1 MSSKSVDDRVYN
13 SSSTSSSFS
22 QQHLTSSSSFS
33 PLGSGEFKD
42 SQSTRERWNEPDKY
56 NPIAAKTFTNLS
68 EACKFVKVAIQMWLQ
83 KSPDLDV
90 SEVMKINIL
99 DNRVPT
105 FISRKSLFAKGLK
118 LVAIFDLDETV
129 LHYYGDGMHDCK
141 IPKCVRSLLGYLRD
155 NGVQIFFITARR
167 ENMRD
172 ETEKTLDKLGIWDPE
187 QDKIFLK
194 PDDFPKN
201 RSSVFKSRMRKQ
213 IQKNNYFILLN
224 VGDQFSDLIPVHY
237 WKQMIE
243 RIERDLPENH
253 LLRKILTS
261 FPSKMAARDKL
272 KNLASATQV
281 PVMFYKLEKDIPFAL
296 KLPQQDFFTI

>member
-1 MSSKSVDDRVYN
+1 MKSSKSVDDRVYN
-13 SSSTSSSFS
+13 NSSS
-22 QQHLTSSSSFS
+22 SSSSFS
-33 PLGSGEFKD
+33 SFVNGNGNNVKEFEFKD
-42 SQSTRERWNEPDKY
+42 SQSSRERWNEPDKY

-68 EACKFVKVAIQMWLQ
+68 EACKYVKVAIQMWLQ

-90 SEVMKINIL
+90 SQVMKINIL

-105 FISRKSLFAKGLK
+105 FISRKSLFAKSLK
-118 LVAIFDLDETV
+118 LVAVFDLDETV

-141 IPKCVRSLLGYLRD
+141 IPKCVRSLLSFLREND
-155 NGVQIFFITARR
+155 VQIFFITARR
-167 ENMRD
+167 ENMRE
-172 ETEKTLDKLGIWDPE
+172 ETEKTLDKLGIWNPE
-187 QDKIFLK
+187 IDKLFLK
-194 PDDFPKN
+194 PDDFPRN

-213 IQKNNYFILLN
+213 IQKNNYFIMLN

-243 RIERDLPENH
+243 RMERDLPEQH
-253 LLRKILTS
+253 LLRKILIS
-261 FPSKMAARDKL
+261 FPSKMAAREKL